1 MISETSSGT
10 RKPRRCRNCC
20 TGANRV
26 VGSSTKFVYMKP
38 GTSTM
43 AGDSEQEGCFECVEV
58 PKHEVKI
65 TKGFYLGNIAT
76 KSEQGCPM
84 G

>member
-1 MISETSSGT
+1 M
-10 RKPRRCRNCC
+10 
-20 TGANRV
+20 
-26 VGSSTKFVYMKP
+26 KFGYMKP
-38 GTSTM
+38 GTFTM

-58 PKHEVKI
+58 PKHEVTI